1 VQVTTLPEYT
11 EVYNIVNKLRVES
24 VVAIE
29 GVVRPRPAD
38 AINADMKTGAIEVL
52 TGRCCTFFDF
62 FKSFLLLFF
71 QYCYMIHSSN
81 AYSFDYHHVFNFS
94 LCFHPENNMAC
105 DCDVMLVSCRLLQI
119 IFQC

>member
-24 VVAIE
+24 VIAIE

-38 AINADMKTGAIEVL
+38 AINEDMKTGAIEVF

-62 FKSFLLLFF
+62 FKV
-71 QYCYMIHSSN
+71 Y
-81 AYSFDYHHVFNFS
+81 YHHSFNI
-94 LCFHPENNMAC
+94 
-105 DCDVMLVSCRLLQI
+105 VT
-119 IFQC
+119 